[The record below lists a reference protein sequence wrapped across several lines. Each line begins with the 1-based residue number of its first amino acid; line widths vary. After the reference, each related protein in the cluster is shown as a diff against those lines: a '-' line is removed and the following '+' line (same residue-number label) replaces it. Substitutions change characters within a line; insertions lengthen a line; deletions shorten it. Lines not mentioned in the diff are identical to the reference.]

1 MVPVPFFI
9 GSDLK
14 LTFPITIGTVPLGKS
29 LTSSIGRQDDIP
41 GMFTHT
47 HNNNNFKALEIP
59 ITNVVSSTF
68 RHERGNKLQ
77 L

>member
-1 MVPVPFFI
+1 MLIQLDGIPPTVDKPTCQCIRVAYYLEVVVPVPFFI

-41 GMFTHT
+41 G
-47 HNNNNFKALEIP
+47 
-59 ITNVVSSTF
+59 
-68 RHERGNKLQ
+68 
-77 L
+77 

>member
-1 MVPVPFFI
+1 MPVPFFT

-14 LTFPITIGTVPLGKS
+14 LIFPITIGTVPLGKS

-47 HNNNNFKALEIP
+47 HTHTHTTTTTTTTTTILK
-59 ITNVVSSTF
+59 
-68 RHERGNKLQ
+68 R
-77 L
+77 